1 MPELLIK
8 RKKQLF
14 APANCC
20 FHVYVDGDKRTTLPN
35 GEQGTFKLEEGKH
48 TLQINNNY
56 FKGKKI
62 ELIID
67 RQGKKEIH
75 TYSRPIL
82 GWLYLIAP
90 IALIIVSALKLFQV
104 HMHPLVFTLSLIP
117 LILFVVLALV
127 LGLLKEA
134 IVVRFK

>member
-20 FHVYVDGDKRTTLPN
+20 FHVYVDGKKRTTLSN
-35 GEQGTFKLEEGKH
+35 GEKGTLNLDAGKH

-56 FKGKKI
+56 FKGKKRKLNLEKEEKI
-62 ELIID
+62 EI
-67 RQGKKEIH
+67 Q

-82 GWLYLIAP
+82 GWL
-90 IALIIVSALKLFQV
+90 
-104 HMHPLVFTLSLIP
+104 
-117 LILFVVLALV
+117 
-127 LGLLKEA
+127 
-134 IVVRFK
+134 